1 MFSVQ
6 ERKTG
11 AGQYVLIGL
20 VTAVC
25 VLPVLIPQNLYD
37 TLSSPEFVTY
47 MLADLNILDNILLPA
62 VQANRGWRGKRR
74 ADLVGE
80 ARKLM
85 RRLSVSDIETRGIT
99 QVSGGQL
106 QRACICRSMINVPEI
121 LFADEP
127 TGALNRGAAKE
138 VLAELVKLNRD
149 GMSILM
155 VTHDAGVACSCD
167 RILYLGDGRICGEL
181 VLGKPERGAE
191 KRREE
196 RVNAWLS
203 QQGW

>member
-25 VLPVLIPQNLYD
+25 ALPVLIPQNLYG
-37 TLSSPEFVTY
+37 TLFSPEFVTY

-62 VQANRGWRGKRR
+62 VQANRGRRGKRR

-127 TGALNRGAAKE
+127 TGVLNRGAAKE

-167 RILYLGDGRICGEL
+167 RILYLRDGRICGEL

-196 RVNAWLS
+196 RGNAWLS

>member
-167 RILYLGDGRICGEL
+167 RILYLRDGRICGEL

>member
-25 VLPVLIPQNLYD
+25 ALPVLIPQNLYD

-167 RILYLGDGRICGEL
+167 RILYLRDGRICGEL
-181 VLGKPERGAE
+181 VLGKPERGVE

>member
-167 RILYLGDGRICGEL
+167 RILYLRDGRICGEL
-181 VLGKPERGAE
+181 VLGKPERGVE

>member
-25 VLPVLIPQNLYD
+25 ALPVLIPQNLYG
-37 TLSSPEFVTY
+37 TLFSPEFVTY

-62 VQANRGWRGKRR
+62 VQANRGRRGKRR

-167 RILYLGDGRICGEL
+167 RILYLRDGRICGEL
-181 VLGKPERGAE
+181 VLGKPERGVE

>member
-1 MFSVQ
+1 MCCTNF
-6 ERKTG
+6 
-11 AGQYVLIGL
+11 
-20 VTAVC
+20 
-25 VLPVLIPQNLYD
+25 
-37 TLSSPEFVTY
+37 TY
-47 MLADLNILDNILLPA
+47 
-62 VQANRGWRGKRR
+62 
-74 ADLVGE
+74 
-80 ARKLM
+80 
-85 RRLSVSDIETRGIT
+85 
-99 QVSGGQL
+99 
-106 QRACICRSMINVPEI
+106 
-121 LFADEP
+121 P

-196 RVNAWLS
+196 RGNAWLS

>member
-1 MFSVQ
+1 MQ

-25 VLPVLIPQNLYD
+25 ALPVLIPQNLYG
-37 TLSSPEFVTY
+37 TLFSPEFVTY

-62 VQANRGWRGKRR
+62 VQANRGRRGKRR

-127 TGALNRGAAKE
+127 TGVLNRGAAKE

-167 RILYLGDGRICGEL
+167 RILYLRDGRICGEL

-196 RVNAWLS
+196 RGNAWLS

>member
-1 MFSVQ
+1 MQ

-167 RILYLGDGRICGEL
+167 RILYLRDGRICGEL

>member
-25 VLPVLIPQNLYD
+25 VLPVLIPQNLYG

-62 VQANRGWRGKRR
+62 VQANRGRRGKRR

-167 RILYLGDGRICGEL
+167 RILYLRDGRICGEL
-181 VLGKPERGAE
+181 VLGKPERGVE